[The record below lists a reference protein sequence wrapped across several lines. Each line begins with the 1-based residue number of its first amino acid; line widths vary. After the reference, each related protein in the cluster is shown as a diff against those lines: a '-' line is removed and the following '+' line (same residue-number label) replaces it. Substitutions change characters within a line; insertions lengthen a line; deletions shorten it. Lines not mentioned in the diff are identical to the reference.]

1 MIWYGSR
8 PRLVLLSK
16 SYCRDINIHRC
27 RWQKILN
34 TVEYGNANSMLKTFT
49 CKSHHQS
56 VTRSPHLSLC
66 FSSGVMWWWMD
77 AFNPVSCRCSF
88 SFPTTPSW
96 TSVSFFNFQTA
107 TGKNRWQ
114 GFRPSSLLKSALCVC
129 HKAAHQ
135 NACLPRL
142 GFSQPLYLFSLWDR
156 QLARNSEDLS
166 STFCATAF
174 SSELK
179 YNALLSSKTNLDIP
193 AKAALQ
199 S

>member
-1 MIWYGSR
+1 MQRRTGISCAVSWTPTSWLLICANARSSTSKTKTRCSTLACWSPKSTEQVFFSVFLCICHSIVDDAIWIR

-27 RWQKILN
+27 QWQKILN

-56 VTRSPHLSLC
+56 VTRSPHLSRC

-96 TSVSFFNFQTA
+96 TCESFFNFRMA
-107 TGKNRWQ
+107 TGKMDDRDFAW
-114 GFRPSSLLKSALCVC
+114 
-129 HKAAHQ
+129 AA
-135 NACLPRL
+135 C
-142 GFSQPLYLFSLWDR
+142 
-156 QLARNSEDLS
+156 
-166 STFCATAF
+166 
-174 SSELK
+174 
-179 YNALLSSKTNLDIP
+179 
-193 AKAALQ
+193 
-199 S
+199 